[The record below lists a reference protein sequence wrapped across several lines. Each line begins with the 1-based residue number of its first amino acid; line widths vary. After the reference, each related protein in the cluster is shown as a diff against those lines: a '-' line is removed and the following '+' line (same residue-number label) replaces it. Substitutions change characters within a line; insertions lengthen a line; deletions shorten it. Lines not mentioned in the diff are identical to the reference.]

1 MVTVITSFSKSSVF
15 KTVKSHGYR
24 DYIVFEKLRFQN
36 VFLSR
41 KNSNQCFQIS
51 PVWRASSKS
60 SVSWRIYNVDD
71 RSNNRNEAAFS
82 NWISLVYVWTL
93 PYTGYHS
100 PMPLREV
107 SRRNVI
113 TKKGQLQRN
122 RSGNGQERNL
132 SRSDH
137 LLVVRIFS
145 RLLRA
150 RKYTTSLVN
159 DIPTYCQVIY
169 SLRKSLNNILTHVAF
184 QSSQWMS
191 FISRVVWYRVCF

>member
-15 KTVKSHGYR
+15 KTFFFHAKTQTS
-24 DYIVFEKLRFQN
+24 VFKLLRFEER
-36 VFLSR
+36 LR
-41 KNSNQCFQIS
+41 KAPF
-51 PVWRASSKS
+51 
-60 SVSWRIYNVDD
+60 SWRIYNVDD
-71 RSNNRNEAAFS
+71 RSNHRNEAAFS
-82 NWISLVYVWTL
+82 NWISLVYVWTM
-93 PYTGYHS
+93 PYTGFHS

-113 TKKGQLQRN
+113 AKKGQLQRN

-150 RKYTTSLVN
+150 RKYTMSLVN
-159 DIPTYCQVIY
+159 DIPSYCQVIY